1 MRDKNKLVDFLK
13 DMERMFVEERECV
26 KVKSKEFV
34 EMKIILKFVDKENEE
49 FVKEKEIRVVE
60 LIFVYEEFRNKFIE
74 VGKKLEEKC
83 KELELVKK

>member
-74 VGKKLEEKC
+74 EGKKLEEKC